1 MLCVDEKSQIQA
13 LDCTQPILPMMPGVP
28 ERCTHD
34 YSRQGTTTLFA
45 ALNIATG
52 KLIGEV
58 HRRHRAKEFLAFLRT
73 IDEATP
79 AKLDV
84 HLVMDN
90 YGTHKTP
97 SVKAWM
103 ARHPRFHAHF
113 TPTSSSWL
121 NQVERWLATLTERQ
135 IRRGTHRSTVEL
147 ERAIRDYLAANNAL
161 RHHQTEFRQ

>member
-1 MLCVDEKSQIQA
+1 M
-13 LDCTQPILPMMPGVP
+13 
-28 ERCTHD
+28 R
-34 YSRQGTTTLFA
+34 
-45 ALNIATG
+45 
-52 KLIGEV
+52 
-58 HRRHRAKEFLAFLRT
+58 RRHRAKEFLAFLRT

-121 NQVERWLATLTERQ
+121 NQVERWFATLTERQ

-147 ERAIRDYLAANNAL
+147 EHAIRDYLAANNRNPKPFVWTKTADQILQSIKRFCL
-161 RHHQTEFRQ
+161 RTSNSGY